1 MRVDKKSLVLTTCC
15 YVLWGSM
22 PAYWHLL
29 VGVDSMLVL
38 CGRIVFSLVF
48 AVGLLAVTGRMKRL
62 REALFDRAVMKSLVP
77 AAVFITINWGLYI
90 WAVNSDHVIECSLGY
105 YINPLIAFVLGVLLF
120 REKCTKLQLAA
131 VGLAFTGVLISVI
144 TYGDFPLISLSLA
157 LTFAAYGA
165 LKKKARVDPVSG
177 IAVETLIVVPF
188 ALAFALLYKMEG
200 IKTLTAA
207 EALLLAGGGVFTATP
222 LILYARAVN
231 HVPFIIVAFFQY
243 ITPSM
248 MLIYG
253 LVNGE
258 TPSASQIISLCFIGL
273 GLIVFSVAISKASK
287 IEQDTKEQATL
298 RGKQ

>member
-1 MRVDKKSLVLTTCC
+1 MRVDKKSFILAMCC

-22 PAYWHLL
+22 PVYWHLL
-29 VGVDSMLVL
+29 AGVDPLLVL
-38 CGRIVFSLVF
+38 CGRIIFSLVY
-48 AVGLLAVTGRMKRL
+48 AASLLVATGHMKRF
-62 REALFDRAVMKSLVP
+62 RAALFDRAVMRSLIP

-90 WAVNSDHVIECSLGY
+90 WAVNTDHVIECSLGY

-144 TYGDFPLISLSLA
+144 TYGDFPLISFGLA

-165 LKKKARVDPVSG
+165 LKKKANVDPVSG
-177 IAVETLIVVPF
+177 IAVETLIAAPF
-188 ALAFALLYKMEG
+188 ALAFALLFKMEG
-200 IKTLTAA
+200 IKALTVA
-207 EALLLAGGGVFTATP
+207 EALLLAGAGVMTATP
-222 LILYARAVN
+222 LMLYARSVN

-253 LVNGE
+253 ILNGE
-258 TPSASQIISLCFIGL
+258 IPSASQIISLCFIGL
-273 GLIVFSVAISKASK
+273 GLIVFSVAISRA
-287 IEQDTKEQATL
+287 
-298 RGKQ
+298 GKSA

>member
-1 MRVDKKSLVLTTCC
+1 MLADKKSLILTTCC
-15 YVLWGSM
+15 YVLWGLM

-29 VGVDSMLVL
+29 VGVDSLLVL
-38 CGRIVFSLVF
+38 CGRIIFSLVF
-48 AVGLLAVTGRMKRL
+48 TIGILAATGRAKRL
-62 REALFDRAVMKSLVP
+62 REALFDRVTMGSLIP
-77 AAVFITINWGLYI
+77 ASVFITINWGLYI

-131 VGLAFTGVLISVI
+131 VGLAFTGVLISVV

-165 LKKKARVDPVSG
+165 LKKRARVDPVSG
-177 IAVETLIVVPF
+177 IAVETLITAPF
-188 ALAFALLYKMEG
+188 ALAFALIFRIEG
-200 IKTLTAA
+200 IRTLTAG
-207 EALLLAGGGVFTATP
+207 EALLLAGAGIMTATP
-222 LILYARAVN
+222 LILYARSVN

-248 MLIYG
+248 MLVYG

-258 TPSASQIISLCFIGL
+258 IPSASQIISLCFIGL

-287 IEQDTKEQATL
+287 SP
-298 RGKQ
+298 